1 MLKKVAKTNTTT
13 GVNNMARKYLED
25 MLKEVTVR
33 DIEKVHLPSAYALL
47 QEEGRKA
54 GVSPKS
60 EVKMLSSSVKFDK
73 PYPGLD
79 VSQKGMYLMPAGKGG
94 CADACKDKTA
104 GCSAACLH
112 NSGFQSLAHQT
123 ARTNLFRRDPAA
135 GLAVAAFELHT
146 HAENVLKQ
154 GGLPSGRLDATSELH
169 IEDIPEVG
177 DYVWGGPGG
186 KYQKI
191 QKTGPAKG
199 LPHLIGSE
207 YGKRYAKE
215 PLGGPTPKPGQPNV
229 YRAPSWSERLTRGRA
244 LELIG
249 EGHDIALPVTN
260 IKKKDRPTHISMQ
273 FGTGEE
279 PLSLPVS
286 DFDEHDITFLRNRFK
301 PSGEPGGAGIL
312 REKRPGFDKKR
323 PSGSEQAAARFLR
336 PHPVETPVGMPTRA
350 KARKQL

>member
-1 MLKKVAKTNTTT
+1 
-13 GVNNMARKYLED
+13 MARKYLED

-33 DIEKVHLPSAYALL
+33 DIEKAHLPTAYSLL

-54 GVSPKS
+54 GLKPTS
-60 EVKMLSSSVKFDK
+60 EVSMLGRSTKIDK
-73 PYPGLD
+73 PYPGIEN
-79 VSQKGMYLMPAGKGG
+79 VVGKGMYLMPAGKGG

-104 GCSAACLH
+104 GCAAACLH

-123 ARTNLFRRDPAA
+123 ARTNALRRDPAY
-135 GLAVAAFELHT
+135 GLAIITHELHT
-146 HAENVLKQ
+146 HAENVLRQ
-154 GGLPSGRLDATSELH
+154 GGHPSGRLDATGELH

-177 DYVWGGPGG
+177 AYVWGGPGG

-191 QKTGPAKG
+191 HKTGPYKG
-199 LPHLIGSE
+199 LPHLSGSE

-215 PLGGPTPKPGQPNV
+215 PLGKPTPAPGQPNV

-260 IKKKDRPTHISMQ
+260 VRKKDRPTHISMQ

-279 PLSLPVS
+279 PLILPVS
-286 DFDEHDITFLRNRFK
+286 DFDVHDSTFLRNHFK
-301 PSGEPGGAGIL
+301 PAGEPGHAGIL

-336 PHPVETPVGMPTRA
+336 AHPVETPVSVSRRPS
-350 KARKQL
+350 RKQNSRD